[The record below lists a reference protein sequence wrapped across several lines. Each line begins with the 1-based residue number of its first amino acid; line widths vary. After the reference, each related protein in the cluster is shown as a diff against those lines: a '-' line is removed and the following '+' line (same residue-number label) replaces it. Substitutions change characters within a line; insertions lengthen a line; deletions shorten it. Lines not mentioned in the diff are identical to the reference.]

1 MTSRL
6 SSKSWKQINKEML
19 IADMKKAKSD
29 NQLRKT
35 MRISIIEGIF
45 SQIYGTFAMIGSS
58 FIVKM
63 LIILQAAPIH
73 FSLLSSIGQI
83 SQVFQPLGVAVTH
96 NLADRKKHCVAIT
109 AAGRFLTFFLGAGLM
124 FTNPHTGIWF
134 VLILLFCS
142 AALLSIGG
150 NIWIA
155 WISDSVPISFRGR
168 FFSRRNQFL
177 LFAGLIAGYIGSFT
191 VDLFDINRKGI
202 HQIFIQL
209 TGLENLFKP
218 EYQGRFLT
226 GVFVFATF
234 LSMIGLAILS
244 RQPERKA
251 QVTNEP
257 LQAKFKKP
265 LKDTNF
271 RKLVFFNM
279 WWMLAVGVGSA
290 FWGPFMLKKLQM
302 TLFEMQLYGSLH
314 MVSSL
319 LAYRFWG
326 KFIDSHGNKTAMK
339 ICIILGGLN
348 PVFWLFMTSANHTII
363 WFEALL
369 SGFMWAG
376 TGIAMTNFILSIAPK
391 GETQVYSGLYGAF
404 GGICMML
411 TTMMSGFFYPP
422 DVTILSLKLESE
434 QVLFGITGL
443 LRWTAIIPLMFIAEA
458 KSKSLLN
465 LSLIL
470 WDSVYN
476 RIRQI
481 KQKI

>member
-1 MTSRL
+1 
-6 SSKSWKQINKEML
+6 ML

-202 HQIFIQL
+202 RSDIYPAH
-209 TGLENLFKP
+209 
-218 EYQGRFLT
+218 
-226 GVFVFATF
+226 
-234 LSMIGLAILS
+234 
-244 RQPERKA
+244 
-251 QVTNEP
+251 
-257 LQAKFKKP
+257 
-265 LKDTNF
+265 
-271 RKLVFFNM
+271 
-279 WWMLAVGVGSA
+279 
-290 FWGPFMLKKLQM
+290 
-302 TLFEMQLYGSLH
+302 
-314 MVSSL
+314 
-319 LAYRFWG
+319 
-326 KFIDSHGNKTAMK
+326 
-339 ICIILGGLN
+339 
-348 PVFWLFMTSANHTII
+348 
-363 WFEALL
+363 
-369 SGFMWAG
+369 G
-376 TGIAMTNFILSIAPK
+376 TGKPVLAGIPGKVSDRSLRICHVSFHDRLCNSIQATGK
-391 GETQVYSGLYGAF
+391 KSSGY
-404 GGICMML
+404 
-411 TTMMSGFFYPP
+411 
-422 DVTILSLKLESE
+422 
-434 QVLFGITGL
+434 Q
-443 LRWTAIIPLMFIAEA
+443 
-458 KSKSLLN
+458 
-465 LSLIL
+465 
-470 WDSVYN
+470 
-476 RIRQI
+476 
-481 KQKI
+481 